1 MTQVSRG
8 GGHSHNDP
16 GEQGRG
22 GTPIMTQV
30 SRGGGHSHNDPGE
43 QGRGALP

>member
-8 GGHSHNDP
+8 EGHSHNDP

-22 GTPIMTQV
+22 V
-30 SRGGGHSHNDPGE
+30 SRGMYQD
-43 QGRGALP
+43 